1 MIYIFRVTTGQEKI
15 VAQMLEKK
23 AKAQDIPIHAILISE
38 NVRGYLFVESK
49 DENAA
54 VKLATNTKHVKGLL
68 KKAIGIEEIEKMI
81 KTEKPA
87 SATVELGDLVEIRSG
102 PFKGEKAKVTKMDPI
117 KEDLTVELIEVA
129 VPIPVTIKQ
138 KIVKLFRKAGEEV

>member
-87 SATVELGDLVEIRSG
+87 SATVELGILLKYAQDLLKEKKQRSQRW
-102 PFKGEKAKVTKMDPI
+102 T
-117 KEDLTVELIEVA
+117 
-129 VPIPVTIKQ
+129 Q
-138 KIVKLFRKAGEEV
+138 